1 MELNCYPVFE
11 AEIKQSEH
19 MIKTVVV
26 DDEKKGR
33 ELLVKV
39 LQNYC
44 NGIEV
49 VGQAETANQAY
60 EIISAT
66 KPDLVF
72 LDIEMPNGTGFDLLK
87 MFPEVWFNIVFT
99 TAYDHYAIKAI
110 KYSAI
115 DYLLKPIDIDELQE
129 AVAKVKDKAK
139 EEAKGQHQNIDI
151 LLSALTNSTQV
162 KKIAIPDQE
171 GVAIVEIGDIVRC
184 QADSNYTLIY
194 LKDGR
199 KIVSTKTLKEYNN
212 LLDEGTFMRV
222 HNSFLININ
231 HIKKY
236 IKGDGGQVVM
246 SDDSIVEVSRRR
258 KNDLLE
264 VLTH

>member
-1 MELNCYPVFE
+1 
-11 AEIKQSEH
+11 
-19 MIKTVVV
+19 MIRTVVV

-39 LQNYC
+39 LNNYC

-49 VGQAETANQAY
+49 VGQAETANGAF
-60 EIISAT
+60 EVINKE

-87 MFPEVWFNIVFT
+87 MFRKISFHVIFT

-110 KYSAI
+110 KYSAL

-129 AVAKVKDKAK
+129 SVAKVHKQNTAEQQAPNIDVLMSALNNVDKA
-139 EEAKGQHQNIDI
+139 
-151 LLSALTNSTQV
+151 

-171 GVAIVEIGDIVRC
+171 GVAIVEVKDIVRC
-184 QADSNYTLIY
+184 QADSNYTLIF
-194 LKDGR
+194 LSNGTKV
-199 KIVSTKTLKEYNN
+199 VSTKTLKEYNN
-212 LLDEGTFMRV
+212 LLDENTFMRI
-222 HNSFLININ
+222 HNSNLININ

-258 KNDLLE
+258 KSDLME
-264 VLTH
+264 VLIA

>member
-1 MELNCYPVFE
+1 MIE
-11 AEIKQSEH
+11 A
-19 MIKTVVV
+19 VVV
-26 DDEKKGR
+26 DDERKGR
-33 ELLVKV
+33 ELLVKI
-39 LQNYC
+39 LQTYC
-44 NGIEV
+44 NDIEV

-60 EIISAT
+60 EVISAT
-66 KPDLVF
+66 KPKLVF

-87 MFPEVWFNIVFT
+87 MFAKIEFDIIFT

-110 KYSAI
+110 KYAAI

-129 AVAKVKDKAK
+129 AVFKVQSKVNQ
-139 EEAKGQHQNIDI
+139 ETKGQPENIEV
-151 LLSALTNSTQV
+151 LLSALTNANLV

-171 GVAIVEIGDIVRC
+171 GVAIVEISDIIRC
-184 QADSNYTLIY
+184 QADSNYTLIF
-194 LKDGR
+194 LKDGS
-199 KIVSTKTLKEYNN
+199 KLVSTKTLKEYNN
-212 LLDEGTFMRV
+212 LLDEAVFKRV

-258 KNDLLE
+258 KNDLLDA
-264 VLTH
+264 LTR

>member
-1 MELNCYPVFE
+1 
-11 AEIKQSEH
+11 

-39 LQNYC
+39 LHNYC
-44 NGIEV
+44 SGIEV

-60 EIISAT
+60 EVITSK

-87 MFPEVWFNIVFT
+87 MFPKVGFNIVFT

-129 AVAKVKDKAK
+129 AVAKVQDKAN
-139 EEAKGQHQNIDI
+139 EEANNQHQNIDI
-151 LLSALTNSTQV
+151 LLSALTNSNQV

-171 GVAIVEIGDIVRC
+171 GVAIVEISDIVRC
-184 QADSNYTLIY
+184 QADSNYTLIF

-212 LLDEGTFMRV
+212 LLDERTFMRV
-222 HNSFLININ
+222 HNSFLINVD

>member
-1 MELNCYPVFE
+1 MIE
-11 AEIKQSEH
+11 A
-19 MIKTVVV
+19 VVV
-26 DDEKKGR
+26 DDERKGR
-33 ELLVKV
+33 ELLVKI
-39 LQNYC
+39 LQTYC
-44 NGIEV
+44 NDIEV

-60 EIISAT
+60 EVISAT
-66 KPDLVF
+66 KPKLVF

-87 MFPEVWFNIVFT
+87 MFAKIEFDIIFT

-110 KYSAI
+110 KYAAI

-129 AVAKVKDKAK
+129 AVFKVQNKVNQ
-139 EEAKGQHQNIDI
+139 ETKGQPENIEV
-151 LLSALTNSTQV
+151 LLSALTNANLV

-171 GVAIVEIGDIVRC
+171 GVAIVEISDIIRC
-184 QADSNYTLIY
+184 QADSNYTLIF
-194 LKDGR
+194 LKDGS
-199 KIVSTKTLKEYNN
+199 KLVSTKTLKEYNN
-212 LLDEGTFMRV
+212 LLDEAVFKRV

-258 KNDLLE
+258 KNDLLDA
-264 VLTH
+264 LTR

>member
-1 MELNCYPVFE
+1 
-11 AEIKQSEH
+11 

-33 ELLVKV
+33 ELLVNV
-39 LQNYC
+39 LKNYC

-49 VGQAETANQAY
+49 VGQAENANEAY
-60 EIISAT
+60 KVINREN
-66 KPDLVF
+66 PDLVF

-87 MFPEVWFNIVFT
+87 MFSKISFHVIFT

-110 KYSAI
+110 KYSAL

-129 AVAKVKDKAK
+129 SVAKVH
-139 EEAKGQHQNIDI
+139 EHTSINPQNPNIEV
-151 LLSALTNSTQV
+151 LLSALNNVDKV

-171 GVAIVEIGDIVRC
+171 GVAIVEVKNIIRC
-184 QADSNYTLIY
+184 QADSNYTLIF
-194 LKDGR
+194 LKDGT
-199 KIVSTKTLKEYNN
+199 KVVSTKTLKEYNN
-212 LLDEGTFMRV
+212 LLDEETFMRV
-222 HNSFLININ
+222 HNSYLININ

-236 IKGDGGQVVM
+236 IKGDGGQVIM
-246 SDDSIVEVSRRR
+246 SDDSVVEVSRRR
-258 KNDLLE
+258 KSDLME